1 MLTPAK
7 LDKLPEPMVQ
17 LMAELQDDILKD
29 ICRRI
34 TKANFHCRSNFPSE
48 SKFASAN
55 YLTPTAEWQLYKANQ
70 LRLSSADINRR
81 IARQLKM
88 RESTIRELYTEAV
101 KAAIHEDAE
110 IYR

>member
-17 LMAELQDDILKD
+17 LMAELQDDIIKD

-34 TKANFHCRSNFPSE
+34 TKAE
-48 SKFASAN
+48 

-88 RESTIRELYTEAV
+88 RESTIRELYT
-101 KAAIHEDAE
+101 
-110 IYR
+110 